1 MKNKKY
7 YIAYGSNLSVEQMAY
22 RCPDAKIAGQAVLA
36 GWELLFRGCATIAPN
51 PKKNTPVLVWEIS
64 ERDEGNLDL
73 YEGYPN
79 YYRKEDL
86 NIELLREEAEP
97 EMVTAMVYIM
107 ENDFGRRSPSR
118 YYYKV
123 LHDGYK
129 AFHFPMHILEGALKM
144 AIFLG
149 YMFLCTRFKDLHRV
163 FEYHGAEHK
172 TIACYEAGLPL
183 TVENI
188 RRQSRFHPRCGTSFM
203 ILVIIISIFLYAV
216 LPWTSTGMR
225 IVYKLCMFPLLVGIS
240 YEILKWAGRSDSV
253 LSKIVSQPG
262 LWMQRLTT
270 FEPDDSM
277 IEVAIA
283 AVTPVLPEKQEE
295 ARW

>member
-1 MKNKKY
+1 MSKEFRTS
-7 YIAYGSNLSVEQMAY
+7 IG
-22 RCPDAKIAGQAVLA
+22 GQALMEGIMMRGPEKICCAVRKPDGTIDLTYDTVTVHWYNRVPLVRGVCNMAENLYKGYRYLMHAADIAMEGETEPAESKLDKWFEEHATPAVQNVL
-36 GWELLFRGCATIAPN
+36 
-51 PKKNTPVLVWEIS
+51 
-64 ERDEGNLDL
+64 
-73 YEGYPN
+73 
-79 YYRKEDL
+79 
-86 NIELLREEAEP
+86 
-97 EMVTAMVYIM
+97 
-107 ENDFGRRSPSR
+107 
-118 YYYKV
+118 
-123 LHDGYK
+123 
-129 AFHFPMHILEGALKM
+129 
-144 AIFLG
+144 
-149 YMFLCTRFKDLHRV
+149 
-163 FEYHGAEHK
+163 
-172 TIACYEAGLPL
+172 
-183 TVENI
+183 
-188 RRQSRFHPRCGTSFM
+188 
-203 ILVIIISIFLYAV
+203 IISIFLYAV

>member
-1 MKNKKY
+1 MMLIGLDKSGQKSDIYHTARQERRKPKGEIQMKNKKY

-64 ERDEGNLDL
+64 ERDEENLDL

-107 ENDFGRRSPSR
+107 ENDFGRRSPNR

-129 AFHFPMHILEGALKM
+129 AFHFPMHILEGALKECM
-144 AIFLG
+144 D
-149 YMFLCTRFKDLHRV
+149 KD
-163 FEYHGAEHK
+163 A
-172 TIACYEAGLPL
+172 A
-183 TVENI
+183 
-188 RRQSRFHPRCGTSFM
+188 
-203 ILVIIISIFLYAV
+203 
-216 LPWTSTGMR
+216 
-225 IVYKLCMFPLLVGIS
+225 
-240 YEILKWAGRSDSV
+240 
-253 LSKIVSQPG
+253 
-262 LWMQRLTT
+262 QR
-270 FEPDDSM
+270 M
-277 IEVAIA
+277 IEEVQA
-283 AVTPVLPEKQEE
+283 
-295 ARW
+295 

>member
-107 ENDFGRRSPSR
+107 ENDFGHRAPSR

-144 AIFLG
+144 AIFLL
-149 YMFLCTRFKDLHRV
+149 YMFLCTRMK
-163 FEYHGAEHK
+163 
-172 TIACYEAGLPL
+172 
-183 TVENI
+183 
-188 RRQSRFHPRCGTSFM
+188 
-203 ILVIIISIFLYAV
+203 
-216 LPWTSTGMR
+216 
-225 IVYKLCMFPLLVGIS
+225 
-240 YEILKWAGRSDSV
+240 
-253 LSKIVSQPG
+253 
-262 LWMQRLTT
+262 
-270 FEPDDSM
+270 
-277 IEVAIA
+277 
-283 AVTPVLPEKQEE
+283 
-295 ARW
+295 AR